1 MIIPSQITDSFVPI
15 AAGIVVSLVN
25 KYILNNPNV
34 DACCRPATEEEPDCE
49 SEDTSKTEMSDALS
63 RASAITTSTLTP
75 PRPIRYRHN
84 HY

>member
-25 KYILNNPNV
+25 KYILNNPSIGH
-34 DACCRPATEEEPDCE
+34 CCHPETEEEDDE
-49 SEDTSKTEMSDALS
+49 SETSNKTEMSDALS

-75 PRPIRYRHN
+75 PHPI
-84 HY
+84 HYHHTHY